1 MHSSTTHDA
10 DVYPKPNVE
19 ASSDD
24 EVQPPTKQQKLI
36 KAGLLLAL
44 VLVIV
49 YVVLDYTVSED
60 GIACAACSPADYV
73 DLLLFRK
80 NVEDSC
86 FLKDI
91 CIARTHARRRLS
103 KATLPAG

>member
-1 MHSSTTHDA
+1 MHSTTTHDA

-19 ASSDD
+19 SSSD

-60 GIACAACSPADYV
+60 GIACAACTAV
-73 DLLLFRK
+73 D
-80 NVEDSC
+80 
-86 FLKDI
+86 
-91 CIARTHARRRLS
+91 TRLC
-103 KATLPAG
+103 KLD